1 MQVAYT
7 QEEMVGITELSRGLN
22 SFVEKVKNKT
32 IEKLAIMKNNKP
44 EAIVVPTDEYE
55 RMKQA
60 LDYQEHL
67 EISQIVEERLTPD
80 AKFISEDELITR
92 LREAKIDV

>member
-22 SFVEKVKNKT
+22 SFVEKVKNRT

-44 EAIVVPTDEYE
+44 EVIVIPTDEYE

-67 EISQIVEERLTPD
+67 EITQIVEERLAPD
-80 AKFISEDELITR
+80 TKFISEDELLTG
-92 LREAKIDV
+92 LRKANIDV

>member
-22 SFVEKVKNKT
+22 SFVEKVKNRT

-44 EAIVVPTDEYE
+44 EVIVIPTDEYE

-67 EISQIVEERLTPD
+67 KITQIVEERLAPD
-80 AKFISEDELITR
+80 AKFISEDELLTG
-92 LREAKIDV
+92 LRKANIDV